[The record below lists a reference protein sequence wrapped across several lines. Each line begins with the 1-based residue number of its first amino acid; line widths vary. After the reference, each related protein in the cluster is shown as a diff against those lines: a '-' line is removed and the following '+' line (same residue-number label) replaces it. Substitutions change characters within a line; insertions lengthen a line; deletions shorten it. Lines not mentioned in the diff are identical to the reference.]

1 MQSTI
6 RIGHITSLKRLKEFN
21 FSDYIEISD
30 KHLKHLD
37 TLTVLNANM
46 LLVIEDVMS
55 SITFPEISIILTHY
69 DNKGDL
75 VVIHDCKNEICML
88 INTAMNDTEANI
100 GFMEIRGYVVE
111 LL

>member
-46 LLVIEDVMS
+46 LLVIKDVMS
-55 SITFPEISIILTHY
+55 KITFSEISIILTHY

-75 VVIHDCKNEICML
+75 VVIHDCKNETYML
-88 INTAMNDTEANI
+88 INTAMNDTETNI